1 MIFLVESPSIRP
13 PRKSSTAVSR
23 RVASSSNGW
32 EASEPEKFHRP
43 KTNQNGGWFQYIYI
57 QYIYSICTVYI
68 QYIYIYSI
76 YIYTVYVC
84 IYIVCIIY
92 IYIYY
97 IYIILYIYII
107 NYIIRNYILYI
118 IHNTYIEIN
127 LTVSHPQL
135 GLYF

>member
-57 QYIYSICTVYI
+57 YTVYIQYIYSICTVYI
-68 QYIYIYSI
+68 QYIYIYI
-76 YIYTVYVC
+76 QYIYTVYV
-84 IYIVCIIY
+84 YI
-92 IYIYY
+92 
-97 IYIILYIYII
+97 
-107 NYIIRNYILYI
+107 
-118 IHNTYIEIN
+118 
-127 LTVSHPQL
+127 
-135 GLYF
+135 